1 MRILGIIGYRRHI
14 AGITQAYRRHI
25 AGIQKKRVLGAESR
39 EETGNRGVVSRKGG
53 EFRGFLRG
61 IKYLF

>member
-1 MRILGIIGYRRHI
+1 MNNLNFKLIINI

-25 AGIQKKRVLGAESR
+25 AGIQKKRVLGAECR
-39 EETGNRGVVSRKGG
+39 EETGNRRVVPRKGG